1 MFPFTELFKARMHI
15 INCIKSSSF
24 LCNILCLIAF
34 FSLSFASA
42 LIVNVLRLLYAIT
55 CRTTLFTGMQ
65 NGFLQIGGLNGGR
78 LPKGVTAV
86 VL

>member
-1 MFPFTELFKARMHI
+1 MS
-15 INCIKSSSF
+15 NCF
-24 LCNILCLIAF
+24 F

-42 LIVNVLRLLYAIT
+42 LIVSVLRLLYAIT